1 MYADFAGVPYYWS
14 HVHDLAKRRGQECDL
29 FAIDPGTILI
39 YRGDDEDED
48 QYWIAG
54 QTTLKEMVDDLLGLY
69 VEKDGSYGPEGVRA
83 MAIVKTALL
92 TAVAQIDEA
101 FDNQPKET
109 T

>member
-29 FAIDPGTILI
+29 FSIDPGTILI
-39 YRGDDEDED
+39 YQGDNEEED

-69 VEKDGSYGPEGVRA
+69 VEKDGSYDSEGVEALTIVRA
-83 MAIVKTALL
+83 ALL
-92 TAVAQIDEA
+92 AAVAQIDEA
-101 FDNQPKET
+101 LNNQPKE
-109 T
+109 